1 MNATGVAITGIGV
14 TCALGTGADAVW
26 TGVRDAVSGIG
37 RTKRLDTSTLSCH
50 YSGEVAEV
58 AAPPRRSKGRID
70 RAIGLA
76 LGAAAEALEDAKL
89 DLAGFDPYRVGIATG
104 TSVGGLDAGEQYHWQ
119 LLRDGRA
126 GASKAHLLMYPLS
139 TSTDA
144 VSAAFGLK
152 GPKVVISNA
161 CAAGANS
168 IGWALDT
175 IREGRADVMLAGGVD
190 VLDLLSLAGF
200 DSLKALD
207 EEPCAPYSRSSGLNI
222 GEGAA
227 FLVLESE
234 ELARARGAQVLGY
247 VLGYALTSDA
257 HHATAPDP
265 VGGGALRAMRRALE
279 QAGYTAA
286 DVDYVNG
293 HGTGTPAN
301 DSAERKAVTALF
313 GGKNVPP
320 MSSTKSQVGHMLGAA
335 GALEAAVCALAMREQ
350 VLPPTVNVE
359 PAEEVAADG
368 PAYDIVPNASRR
380 ADLGLVVSNSFA
392 FGGNNC
398 SLVLG
403 RTLKPGQQ
411 RPDRR
416 VVITGAGVVSPIGL
430 GRDGLITGLRAGQV
444 GIAPATRIDTGE
456 AASRLVAEITDQG
469 YRRRIDP
476 AYARRLDQL
485 GTLVLA
491 ATRDAFADAE
501 YQITRQ
507 NATDVGMVFGT
518 YTGPLDTVAQLT
530 ETIGTDGPHRVN
542 PRLFP
547 NSVMN
552 AAPGH
557 ACLSLQIKGPLSTLA
572 IGCASGIAGLG
583 YASDLIRRG
592 EAEVMAAVSADELTG
607 LVHLG
612 YDHLGILTSD
622 ALRPYDTRASGCA
635 LGAGSVALVLES
647 LEHAKERGA
656 TILAEVRGHAG
667 TADAYRVAG
676 NEESG
681 EAWAQCHRNALDAA
695 GVTPAEVGVVY
706 GDARGTGTLDRAEAR
721 AIASVFPAGTTR
733 LANISGQVGH
743 IHSTTPLMSVLAA
756 TESLGTGWVPPIAGL
771 REPLPGLERYV
782 GSERDPAGRAAV
794 VTAANW
800 GGTYASVVL
809 SPCG

>member
-14 TCALGTGADAVW
+14 TCALGTGAESVW
-26 TGVRDAVSGIG
+26 SGVRDAANGID
-37 RTKRLDTSTLSCH
+37 RTRRLDTSTLSCH
-50 YSGEVAEV
+50 YSGEVGEV
-58 AAPPRRSKGRID
+58 PAPPLKGRGRID
-70 RAIGLA
+70 RAISLA
-76 LGAAAEALEDAKL
+76 LSTAAEAIEDAKL
-89 DLAGFDPYRVGIATG
+89 DISAFDPYRVGIAMG

-119 LLRDGRA
+119 LLRDGVT
-126 GASKAHLLMYPLS
+126 GASKHHLLVYPLY

-144 VSAAFGLK
+144 VCAAFGLK

-168 IGWALDT
+168 IGWAVDA

-190 VLDLLSLAGF
+190 VLDVLSLAGF

-207 EEPCAPYSRSSGLNI
+207 DQPCAPYSRSSGLNI

-227 FLVLESE
+227 VLVLESAQ
-234 ELARARGAQVLGY
+234 LAESRGAQVLGY

-279 QAGYTAA
+279 QAGYAPEN
-286 DVDYVNG
+286 VDYVNG

-313 GGKNVPP
+313 GGRQVPP

-335 GALEAAVCALAMREQ
+335 GALEAVVCALAMREQ
-350 VLPPTVNVE
+350 TLPPTVNVDTS
-359 PAEEVAADG
+359 ADS
-368 PAYDIVPNASRR
+368 PAYDIVPNASRP

-398 SLVLG
+398 SLVFG
-403 RTLKPGQQ
+403 RTPGPAPQ

-416 VVITGAGVVSPIGL
+416 VVITGAGVVSPVGL
-430 GRDGLITGLRAGQV
+430 GRDGLITGLRAGTV
-444 GIAPATRIDTGE
+444 GIAPATRIDTSQ
-456 AASRLVAEITDQG
+456 AASRLAAEITDQN
-469 YRRRIDP
+469 YRRWINP

-485 GTLVLA
+485 GALVLA
-491 ATRDAFADAE
+491 ATRGAFSDAG

-507 NATDVGMVFGT
+507 NGTEVGMVFGT
-518 YTGPLDTVAQLT
+518 CTGPLETVAQLT
-530 ETIGTDGPHRVN
+530 ETIGTEGPHRVN

-557 ACLSLQIKGPLSTLA
+557 ACLSMQIKGPLSTLA
-572 IGCASGIAGLG
+572 IGCASGVAGLG

-607 LVHLG
+607 LLHLG
-612 YDHLGILTSD
+612 YDHLGILASD
-622 ALRPYDTRASGCA
+622 VVRPYDREAGGCA

-647 LEHAKERGA
+647 LEHAQRRGA
-656 TILAEVRGHAG
+656 TILAEVRGHASTG
-667 TADAYRVAG
+667 DAYRVAG
-676 NEESG
+676 NDDSG
-681 EAWAQCHRNALDAA
+681 EAWAQCHRNALDSA
-695 GVTPAEVGVVY
+695 GLTPADVGVVY
-706 GDARGTGTLDRAEAR
+706 GDARGTAAIDLAEAR
-721 AIASVFPAGTTR
+721 AVAAVFPASSTR
-733 LANISGQVGH
+733 LANLSGQVGH
-743 IHSTTPLMSVLAA
+743 IHATTALMSVLAA
-756 TESLGTGWVPPIAGL
+756 AESVSTSWVPPIAGL
-771 REPLPGLERYV
+771 RDPLPGLAPYV
-782 GSERDPAGRAAV
+782 DSDHDPAGRAALI
-794 VTAANW
+794 TAANW

-809 SPCG
+809 TPWP

>member
-1 MNATGVAITGIGV
+1 MNATGVAITGVGM
-14 TCALGTGADAVW
+14 TCALGTGAESVW
-26 TGVRDAVSGIG
+26 AGVRDAASGID
-37 RTKRLDTSTLSCH
+37 RTRRLDTSPLSCQ

-58 AAPPRRSKGRID
+58 PVPPIKGRGRTD
-70 RAIGLA
+70 RAIRLA
-76 LGAAAEALEDAKL
+76 LSTAAEAIEDAKL
-89 DLAGFDPYRVGIATG
+89 DIAAFDPYRVGIAMG

-119 LLRDGRA
+119 LLRDGVA
-126 GASKAHLLMYPLS
+126 GASKSHLLVYPLY

-168 IGWALDT
+168 IGWALDA

-190 VLDLLSLAGF
+190 VLDMLSLAGF

-207 EEPCAPYSRSSGLNI
+207 DQPCAPYSRSSGLNI

-227 FLVLESE
+227 FLVLES
-234 ELARARGAQVLGY
+234 AQVAQARGARVLGY
-247 VLGYALTSDA
+247 VLGYALSSDA

-265 VGGGALRAMRRALE
+265 VGGGALRSMRRALE
-279 QAGYTAA
+279 QAGYTPA

-301 DSAERKAVTALF
+301 DSSEPKAVTALF
-313 GGKNVPP
+313 GGEKVPP
-320 MSSTKSQVGHMLGAA
+320 MSSTKSQVGHTLGAA
-335 GALEAAVCALAMREQ
+335 GAVEAAVCALAMREQ
-350 VLPPTVNVE
+350 ILPPTVNVDTS
-359 PAEEVAADG
+359 ADS
-368 PAYDIVPNASRR
+368 PPYDIVPNASRP
-380 ADLGLVVSNSFA
+380 ADIGLVVSNSFA

-403 RTLKPGQQ
+403 RSLKSGPQ

-416 VVITGAGVVSPIGL
+416 VVITGAGVVSPVGL
-430 GRDGLITGLRAGQV
+430 GREGLITGLRTGAV
-444 GIAPATRIDTGE
+444 GIGPATRIDTSQS
-456 AASRLVAEITDQG
+456 ASRLAAEITDQG
-469 YRRRIDP
+469 YRRWINP

-485 GTLVLA
+485 GALVLA
-491 ATRDAFADAE
+491 ATRDAFSDAA

-507 NATDVGMVFGT
+507 NATEVGMVFGT
-518 YTGPLDTVAQLT
+518 CTGPLETVAQLT
-530 ETIGTDGPHRVN
+530 ETIGTEGPHRVN

-572 IGCASGIAGLG
+572 IGCASGVAGLG

-607 LVHLG
+607 LLHLG
-612 YDHLGILTSD
+612 YDHLGILASD
-622 ALRPYDTRASGCA
+622 AVHPYDRESSGCA
-635 LGAGSVALVLES
+635 IGAGSVALVLES
-647 LEHAKERGA
+647 LEHAQQRGA
-656 TILAEVRGHAG
+656 TILAEVRGHASTG
-667 TADAYRVAG
+667 DAYRVAG
-676 NEESG
+676 NDASG

-695 GVTPAEVGVVY
+695 GLTPSDVGVVY
-706 GDARGTGTLDRAEAR
+706 GDARGTAAIDLAEAR
-721 AIASVFPAGTTR
+721 AVAAVFPGSSTR
-733 LANISGQVGH
+733 LANLSGQVGH
-743 IHSTTPLMSVLAA
+743 IHATTALMSVLAA
-756 TESLGTGWVPPIAGL
+756 AESVSTSWVPPIVGL
-771 REPLPGLERYV
+771 RYPLPGLEPYV
-782 GSERDPAGRAAV
+782 SSDHDPAGRAALI
-794 VTAANW
+794 TAANW

-809 SPCG
+809 TPWQ